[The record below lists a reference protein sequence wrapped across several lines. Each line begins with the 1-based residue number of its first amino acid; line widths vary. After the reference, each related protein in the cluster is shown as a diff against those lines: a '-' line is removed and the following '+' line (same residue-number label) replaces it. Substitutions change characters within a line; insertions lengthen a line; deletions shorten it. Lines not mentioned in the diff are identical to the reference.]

1 MDWLSNVSPVWRE
14 YFLGAAGDATGGLV
28 AQFVIGLLNTARRQV
43 RERFHLPEQTH
54 ALQSAIAGAFDTAL
68 GAWTINDDESMHYRD
83 LFRDWLLNPAVLHE
97 FCTLLAPDD
106 KSALN
111 LDLLREKF
119 EDTGLS
125 ADHLGTVSFDVLVQ
139 DMVGAFYFAAAKEPA
154 LQASLQISLL
164 RQMAERMGA
173 LERLEQLAQRQVVA
187 GEQTVD
193 LLTQIRH
200 FTQQAAAGQGNTNEL
215 LQNISELLT
224 TTAQHG
230 SSEALRSAYQQS
242 ELALTTVGL
251 PTSTASREL
260 RVRLREILSD
270 RFNESELSI
279 LLRPW
284 YPIRGSPGQ

>member
-1 MDWLSNVSPVWRE
+1 
-14 YFLGAAGDATGGLV
+14 
-28 AQFVIGLLNTARRQV
+28 
-43 RERFHLPEQTH
+43 
-54 ALQSAIAGAFDTAL
+54 
-68 GAWTINDDESMHYRD
+68 MHYRD

-139 DMVGAFYFAAAKEPA
+139 DMVGAFYLAAAKEPA

-200 FTQQAAAGQGNTNEL
+200 FTQQAAAGQGDTNEL

-251 PTSTASREL
+251 PTSTESREL

-270 RFNESELSI
+270 RFDESELKGF